1 VTTPTPDGTVRGPL
15 GQALVQLAALR
26 DALAHLDAREEGHW
40 DATSPVLQSVMAL
53 DDALAELRRD
63 VDVLMPP
70 QGGRGYKP
78 VPTRQWWRPMNDPE
92 RADAVRELA
101 GWVDEVFTPYYGHLA
116 RRVGK
121 CWPEHA
127 FCCVVLDWLAE
138 LWQVLFLHPTR
149 TAGLLQ
155 SQAEFSTRILPAAVD
170 QLAAETTGSCEHTR
184 GSR

>member
-1 VTTPTPDGTVRGPL
+1 VTAADGGTPPRGTV
-15 GQALVQLAALR
+15 GQVLVQLSNLR
-26 DALAHLDAREEGHW
+26 DALADLDRREEGHW
-40 DATSPVLQSVMAL
+40 DATSPVLRTVV
-53 DDALAELRRD
+53 ELHETVEQIRHMIEP
-63 VDVLMPP
+63 LLPP

-78 VPTRQWWRPMNDPE
+78 VPTRQWWRPMDPAE
-92 RADAVRELA
+92 RDDAVRELA
-101 GWVDEVFTPYYGHLA
+101 VWVDEIFIPYYGRLA
-116 RRVGK
+116 GRVAK

-170 QLAAETTGSCEHTR
+170 QLAAETTSCPHAR
-184 GSR
+184 GAR